1 MTPRQSI
8 RCLIVVILTWALTAL
23 AGRPSAAQ
31 TAVPIHPTED
41 APATL
46 PELPFHLTARPWQPL
61 DISAEAYLD
70 ALEGACTVVAQHQDE
85 RGAIIDPYLDREHQY
100 STPYFAIA
108 VGALLDADRGEALH
122 EPGIRAMEHATA
134 RFAEGSEGIPDA
146 HGEFF
151 IAALTEALHLYED
164 EVDAA
169 TYDRWHERLETP
181 LGTIMR
187 DFTGRIN
194 NWRTYAMKGEWM
206 RAQAGLVDRQE
217 AYEIIEREWNEKT
230 QRTRILTDKW
240 NLYQDWSSDPQS
252 HAVEAVGRGNL
263 IGLIAHG
270 YDGPS
275 AEEIDVAIRR
285 GTRTS
290 LLLQAPDGQAPT
302 NGRTD
307 NHVFNDVLYQLA
319 FEVFAEQALAEG
331 DTYLAGQY
339 RRAALM
345 AFDSIQ
351 RWVRDDEPWAGS
363 FYLTK
368 NRFEP
373 GDRVGYQPASQW
385 GNYTGAVI
393 MHLAEAYL
401 ARQSDIEEQPTPTE
415 IGGYAF
421 STDARFSTF
430 FANAG
435 GMQIQ
440 ANLRGAS
447 VPKYG
452 ISWTPLGV
460 VRFVRADWDGRL
472 GPSDGEHDRDAGEA
486 LSFSRG
492 AGETADA
499 YRAGSGVTF
508 GPTWREHDRWVRIAD
523 LHTHYRATP
532 EVHFVHPLLVRFSL
546 TYSYVTGRGGP
557 YFRQDFVVTPDG
569 VLSRL
574 VSPQDDPFALT
585 VPILEDDGRA
595 LDVSIGDHIA
605 STRYAPG
612 EDQQNFIGLNAD
624 ARMLDE
630 APSIQSS
637 YGWLKPV
644 RYESAD
650 RAKEVFVYPRSP
662 DDPSAADVRES
673 FQIDGDDFSSILG
686 RVEGTM
692 YVGRTSAGGEGD
704 RIDLDGDGSA
714 DVSFSASCRFVLQL
728 RDGVV
733 TAVES
738 DRAVTME
745 LDGESYQLSAHTPVD
760 LTP

>member
-1 MTPRQSI
+1 MHPAAVSSRH
-8 RCLIVVILTWALTAL
+8 VMFVAL
-23 AGRPSAAQ
+23 ALLAGLSTLSPSAAQ
-31 TAVPIHPTED
+31 D
-41 APATL
+41 APTSL
-46 PELPFHLTARPWQPL
+46 PELSFHLTARPWQPL
-61 DISAEAYLD
+61 DIPRDAYLD
-70 ALEGACTVVAQHQDE
+70 VLEGASEVVAQHQDE

-108 VGALLDADRGEALH
+108 VGTLLEAGRGSDLREG
-122 EPGIRAMEHATA
+122 GIQAMEHATA
-134 RFAEGSEGIPDA
+134 RFAMGNERIPDA

-151 IAALTEALHLYED
+151 VAPLTEALHLYRE
-164 EVDAA
+164 EIDAT
-169 TYDRWHERLETP
+169 TYDRWRDRLTTP
-181 LGTIMR
+181 IGNVMR
-187 DFTGRIN
+187 NFTGRLN

-206 RAQAGLVDRQE
+206 RAASGLVDRQQT
-217 AYEIIEREWNEKT
+217 YSFIEEGWREQS
-230 QRTRILTDKW
+230 QRTRIASDRW

-275 AEEIDVAIRR
+275 AEEIDAFIRR

-290 LLLQAPDGQAPT
+290 LLLQASDGQAPT

-319 FEVFAEQALAEG
+319 FDVFAEQALEEG
-331 DTYLAGQY
+331 EPYLAGQY
-339 RRAALM
+339 RRAAML

-351 RWVRDDEPWAGS
+351 RWRRDDVPWAGS

-368 NRFEP
+368 NHFEP
-373 GDRVGYQPASQW
+373 GERVGYQPASQW

-401 ARQSDIEEQPTPTE
+401 ARQSDIAEQPAPTE
-415 IGGYAF
+415 IGGYAIEM
-421 STDARFSTF
+421 DARFSTF

-435 GMQIQ
+435 GMQSQ

-460 VRFVRADWDGRL
+460 VRFVRPRWDGRL
-472 GPSDGEHDRDAGEA
+472 GPSDGEHDRTAGEP

-532 EVHFVHPLLVRFSL
+532 EVDFVHPLLVRFSL
-546 TYSYVTGRGGP
+546 TYAHATGRGGP

-569 VLSRL
+569 VFTEMR
-574 VSPQDDPFALT
+574 SPQDDPFGLT
-585 VPILEDDGRA
+585 VPLLENDGRA
-595 LDVSIGDHIA
+595 LRVHVDRRIA
-605 STRYAPG
+605 RTRYADG
-612 EDQQNFIGLNAD
+612 SDEQAFIGL
-624 ARMLDE
+624 DE
-630 APSIQSS
+630 DGRLVDDAPSIQSS
-637 YGWLKPV
+637 YGWLKPL
-644 RYESAD
+644 RYESSAP
-650 RAKEVFVYPRSP
+650 AKRLFVYPRS
-662 DDPSAADVRES
+662 DVDPSADDVLES
-673 FQIDGDDFSSILG
+673 FDVTESGFSSTLG
-686 RVEGTM
+686 RVDGSL

-704 RIDLDGDGSA
+704 GIDLDGDGT
-714 DVSFSASCRFVLQL
+714 DEVTFSEPCRFVLQL
-728 RDGVV
+728 DEGAV
-733 TAVES
+733 TAAEV
-738 DRAVTME
+738 DRNATMVYAGDE
-745 LDGESYQLSAHTPVD
+745 YD
-760 LTP
+760 LTPYSPIDLE